1 MTGWVSPCIRQ
12 IEQMRKKSASLQI
25 LVCLFV
31 LLVAQIDGAYEIVDT
46 VTCANL
52 LDSITLDENLVD
64 IQTNPAYGRITYN
77 VSSMSVAERK
87 LFRIGQTKVTF
98 SESNDVRTEIF
109 ASQLLRKYR
118 LMHITT
124 TTPAKSVIGAL
135 IFINVKFHNETDYNS
150 IELKSGI
157 ELAVQKTNLTS
168 ALVTKKSSELASI
181 TVDECSWFT
190 TRRYNQ
196 TMLVCGVL
204 FRFNKCVYVPF
215 QQNIHSLEHMNW
227 LTNLLSLMLGMGNLF
242 FTYDLEKTQ
251 KAGGTLCENVDAKA
265 TVRGFPF
272 KLCENME
279 MIATCFDEGVPCDK
293 AQSEQ
298 NMNKFWNVYSIINNE
313 DPSVITARSIK
324 PVVGMPGDFIATF
337 TLVHMITHRTAYT
350 DKDMYFKNSIQRPCF
365 LGQIPRKMVVS
376 EQGFFYVATCQPCML
391 NTYYTEHPTPRTSI
405 TEDDMKTKT
414 LILGLVSNS
423 QDSAMKAYY
432 LVESKGTDTQWVG
445 ISRGDPPADLS
456 IGIAGGT
463 TVTINVD
470 NDVIFD
476 GIRGPSGV
484 QFVSTVEN
492 GATTVT
498 IKIPIIYGED
508 SDDADA
514 PIFIDVHTNVPTNVT
529 NEKFLAILPIRH
541 PMLQTCTPCPDD
553 FVTKDYGSTS
563 LSACVKFEGAR
574 RANIS
579 TTFPAIINTTTKLL
593 DSIADF
599 QLRQVVSSDETSR
612 VQVFMETTAQ
622 MAILHKERIQLDVAR
637 FFGMQAQSNTTFS
650 FGLADLR
657 DVNTLPSSV
666 LPGPVRRLLQ
676 AGTGSGAAVM
686 SPDIVGISM
695 QVNRGH
701 VTTDIA
707 TFTTPP
713 PSSEPDDANSDILYT
728 VVAIVIL
735 VIFLVCLVTLALF
748 LVYAVCIFANKPSSD
763 GQDPEHHPF
772 LQQPAVY
779 ENY

>member
-1 MTGWVSPCIRQ
+1 MC
-12 IEQMRKKSASLQI
+12 KKSASLQN

-31 LLVAQIDGAYEIVDT
+31 LLIAQIDGAYEIVDT

-64 IQTNPAYGRITYN
+64 IQTNPEYGHITYN
-77 VSSMSVAERK
+77 VSSMSVAETK
-87 LFRIGQTKVTF
+87 LFRIGQTRVTF

-118 LMHITT
+118 LMHTTT

-135 IFINVKFHNETDYNS
+135 IFINVIFHNETDYNS

-251 KAGGTLCENVDAKA
+251 KAGGSLCENVDAKA
-265 TVRGFPF
+265 SVRGFPF
-272 KLCENME
+272 KLCENMQ
-279 MIATCFDEGVPCDK
+279 MIATCFAEGVPCDK

-313 DPSVITARSIK
+313 DPSIITARSIK
-324 PVVGMPGDFIATF
+324 PVVSMPGDFITTF
-337 TLVHMITHRTAYT
+337 TLVHMITHTTAYT

-376 EQGFFYVATCQPCML
+376 EQGYFYVATCQPCML

-405 TEDDMKTKT
+405 TEDAMKTKT

-423 QDSAMKAYY
+423 QDSALKAYY
-432 LVESKGTDTQWVG
+432 LVENKGGDTQWVG
-445 ISRGDPPADLS
+445 ISPGDPPADLS

-470 NDVIFD
+470 NKVIFD

-484 QFVSTVEN
+484 QSVSTVDDY

-498 IKIPIIYGED
+498 ITIPIIYGED

-514 PIFIDVHTNVPTNVT
+514 PIFIDVHTKVPTNVT

-579 TTFPAIINTTTKLL
+579 TTFPAIVNTTTKLL

-599 QLRQVVSSDETSR
+599 QLRLVVFSDETSR
-612 VQVFMETTAQ
+612 VQFFIETTAQ
-622 MAILHKERIQLDVAR
+622 MAILQKERIQLDVAR
-637 FFGMQAQSNTTFS
+637 FFGMQAQSSTTFS
-650 FGLADLR
+650 FGLADLH

-686 SPDIVGISM
+686 STDIVGLSHSFLSM
-695 QVNRGH
+695 LCAYSPTSQEVMDSTQSTILFCNNRRCM
-701 VTTDIA
+701 TIIET
-707 TFTTPP
+707 
-713 PSSEPDDANSDILYT
+713 
-728 VVAIVIL
+728 
-735 VIFLVCLVTLALF
+735 
-748 LVYAVCIFANKPSSD
+748 
-763 GQDPEHHPF
+763 
-772 LQQPAVY
+772 
-779 ENY
+779 